1 MTEGF
6 LKKMTS
12 SQVHTRRLVAAQM
25 LVLRT
30 AMEESI
36 LAVYGSPPLNPAHPI
51 HSNPAPANI
60 SSTLFGGNLSLSFV
74 DLGPTCIIYKENL
87 SPSHQLIYI
96 FSSCH
101 GRNFKNKTK
110 IVYYN
115 FYVHTLYYSWSTIKN
130 IDPEL

>member
-51 HSNPAPANI
+51 HSNPAPANM

-87 SPSHQLIYI
+87 SPSHQLIYSPHVVEEI
-96 FSSCH
+96 T
-101 GRNFKNKTK
+101 RTKQK

-115 FYVHTLYYSWSTIKN
+115 FHVHTPYYSWSTIKN